1 MKKSLIL
8 LLCAAALLCVL
19 SACGS
24 SGGSDV
30 TFESYKAWLAEAF
43 VDRSPDP
50 DGIRATLDALESWD
64 DIDLDSQPW
73 DMFFSESG
81 YNASTWDEY
90 VAAGGIGTFNEDV
103 EVPSTEGGTPSG
115 EPSGEP
121 SAEPAA

>member
-1 MKKSLIL
+1 MKKTIAIVLCLVSL
-8 LLCAAALLCVL
+8 ALVL
-19 SACGS
+19 TGCGAKNEE
-24 SGGSDV
+24 V

-50 DGIRATLDALESWD
+50 DGIRETLDALESWD
-64 DIDLDSQPW
+64 DIDLTAQPW

-81 YNASTWDEY
+81 YNASTWDEF

-103 EVPSTEGGTPSG
+103 EVPTSEGGAPSG

-121 SAEPAA
+121 SAEPEA